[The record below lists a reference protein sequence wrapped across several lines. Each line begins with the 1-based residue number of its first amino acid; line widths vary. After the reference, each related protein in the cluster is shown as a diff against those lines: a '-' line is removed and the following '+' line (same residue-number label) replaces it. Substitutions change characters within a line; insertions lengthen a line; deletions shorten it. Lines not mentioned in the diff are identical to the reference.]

1 MIFIK
6 DKKRGFFVVLFWF
19 FLTTNIDVAA
29 TLAFFVRI
37 FNFCDVYVFLLKN
50 VLVENFHVPSLTIH
64 LHNKFI
70 NGTKYP
76 FLIHKPLGYCLVC
89 DFFSCFRS
97 YIFHTGEKTFLIGLC
112 K

>member
-37 FNFCDVYVFLLKN
+37 FNFCDVYVFL
-50 VLVENFHVPSLTIH
+50 
-64 LHNKFI
+64 
-70 NGTKYP
+70 
-76 FLIHKPLGYCLVC
+76 
-89 DFFSCFRS
+89 
-97 YIFHTGEKTFLIGLC
+97 
-112 K
+112 